1 MGRLGRRPI
10 VDVEHRAHQAIVDD
24 QVEELDRQALERG
37 LPLRRLPPETT
48 RGLMRQLDLDERS
61 QNSRDLKCDILRHT
75 RRSPRPVNE
84 LLGLKCKNLIP
95 FSVLCVFAL
104 F

>member
-37 LPLRRLPPETT
+37 LPLRRLPPETKKT
-48 RGLMRQLDLDERS
+48 GNEGGLSEIRS
-61 QNSRDLKCDILRHT
+61 GGTTAEVNS
-75 RRSPRPVNE
+75 
-84 LLGLKCKNLIP
+84 
-95 FSVLCVFAL
+95 
-104 F
+104 